1 MSNIQEGL
9 GFEHS
14 KVVSTTNNQYGDVL
28 RLERRLDGGLAPSLL
43 LLLLVLLWPQGC
55 LPGAPAE
62 NVYTKV
68 RHLEGETLSVQCS
81 YKGRK
86 NPVDGKVWCK
96 IRRKRCDVGFTRI
109 WVQGPRYVLQDDVK
123 AKVVNIT
130 MRALTRQDS
139 GRYWC
144 MRNSSGILYPLMGFQ
159 LEVSPASTT
168 KRSNPL
174 THLANILRSG
184 IAVTAGQAPTFC
196 PEAPFTTGTTV
207 FTPGLLTLARLLPST
222 ALGATRPTSVTRYS
236 FTGTGATT
244 TAGSRRTIRSHSVTA
259 SPSHAR
265 ASSPGL
271 DFNPTRSRHLSS
283 SSPATRM
290 CLTSRS
296 PLNNLPSTRQLHPYV
311 TVLVVVLTIL
321 PVPVL
326 LILVYGF
333 WKKRH
338 RGSYN
343 VCGDPARSWRKLP
356 GRPEPPWKPAWS
368 EAT

>member
-1 MSNIQEGL
+1 M
-9 GFEHS
+9 
-14 KVVSTTNNQYGDVL
+14 
-28 RLERRLDGGLAPSLL
+28 APSLL

-159 LEVSPASTT
+159 LEVSPGEGPAG
-168 KRSNPL
+168 PL
-174 THLANILRSG
+174 GWVSCIS
-184 IAVTAGQAPTFC
+184 
-196 PEAPFTTGTTV
+196 
-207 FTPGLLTLARLLPST
+207 LTSDTMRLLVHQRGCGTIGFPK
-222 ALGATRPTSVTRYS
+222 S
-236 FTGTGATT
+236 FY
-244 TAGSRRTIRSHSVTA
+244 
-259 SPSHAR
+259 
-265 ASSPGL
+265 
-271 DFNPTRSRHLSS
+271 RHL
-283 SSPATRM
+283 TG
-290 CLTSRS
+290 
-296 PLNNLPSTRQLHPYV
+296 V
-311 TVLVVVLTIL
+311 IFTVC
-321 PVPVL
+321 
-326 LILVYGF
+326 
-333 WKKRH
+333 
-338 RGSYN
+338 S
-343 VCGDPARSWRKLP
+343 
-356 GRPEPPWKPAWS
+356 
-368 EAT
+368 